1 MIIIDIPIQ
10 HRKERQA
17 HGNCWPTV
25 ILNCYI
31 LGLYYEFHPCSRDSS
46 DSQVIFSLLICLL
59 NDPVSRHFWVENV
72 LVRPCVPCLVASS
85 LEDIKSY
92 SLWSSHYNT
101 PASSQSF
108 EALSF
113 PPNSFHP
120 LDYPP
125 CLTPLLPIR
134 HYHGCNPSWSLQGW
148 RWLDCPACP
157 ELSLGRSSRCN
168 HVIHQCAET
177 QFKKLR
183 VCSSLFP
190 NTSFHLMFPTFPWLS
205 SNLPCRLWTHASQ
218 SGILFFFTCSTTSA
232 ASGWERFHYLF
243 SLAPVQF
250 WKIRWKISSREQKE
264 MGYFL
269 ILFKAKPI
277 TGTAIWDKEKGFW
290 KTKHSTI
297 PIATRESGFST
308 WLSRCL

>member
-113 PPNSFHP
+113 SPNSFHP

-157 ELSLGRSSRCN
+157 ELSLG
-168 HVIHQCAET
+168 
-177 QFKKLR
+177 QFTNVQK
-183 VCSSLFP
+183 
-190 NTSFHLMFPTFPWLS
+190 H
-205 SNLPCRLWTHASQ
+205 NLKSCMCVL
-218 SGILFFFTCSTTSA
+218 LFFLTPPFIWCFPPFLGYHLIFPVGSEHMHPNLVFFSFSPAVPPQQHLGGRDFTI
-232 ASGWERFHYLF
+232 Y
-243 SLAPVQF
+243 SL
-250 WKIRWKISSREQKE
+250 
-264 MGYFL
+264 
-269 ILFKAKPI
+269 
-277 TGTAIWDKEKGFW
+277 
-290 KTKHSTI
+290 
-297 PIATRESGFST
+297 
-308 WLSRCL
+308 